1 MAQPAAWAIL
11 SPVMQLS
18 LIIPAYNEEE
28 AIPLVHEEASAELSR
43 RFARYEIIFVD
54 DGSTDRT
61 SERIL
66 AARAKDAHVRHVRL
80 PRNRGKSAAY
90 SAGFALATGELIATM
105 DADLQDDIS
114 ELPKLME
121 KLEAGTDLVIGRK
134 VGRLK
139 NEPLK
144 ALPSLVFN
152 VLLYIFFGL
161 RLHDFNCGFR
171 VMRREVTEALS
182 LYGGFYRFIPALAH
196 IKGFSVD
203 EVGVNHRKR
212 RHGHS
217 KYGLTR
223 FWTGLLD
230 LFAVRFVTAYI
241 ERPLHVFGT
250 VSLVAGVAGFGLE
263 IYVLT
268 CKFIMGETF
277 QMHVAAIIIGA
288 ILIMVAVQVFTIG
301 LVGSML
307 AAHMGRREAAI
318 EQVSCKG
325 ICPVLE
331 QANDAAADHVGEGLV
346 PSREAVAPAREAET
360 EPPNS

>member
-1 MAQPAAWAIL
+1 ME
-11 SPVMQLS
+11 LS
-18 LIIPAYNEEE
+18 LIIPAFNEEE
-28 AIPLVHEEASAELSR
+28 TIPLVHEEASGELSKL
-43 RFARYEIIFVD
+43 FARYEIIFVD

-66 AARAKDAHVRHVRL
+66 AARAKDPHVRHVRL
-80 PRNRGKSAAY
+80 PRNQGKSAAY
-90 SAGFALATGELIATM
+90 SAGFAMATGDLIATM

-121 KLEAGTDLVIGRK
+121 KLEAGTDLIIGRK
-134 VGRLK
+134 LGRLK

-144 ALPSLVFN
+144 TLPSVVFN
-152 VLLYIFFGL
+152 ILLYIFFGM

-171 VMRREVTEALS
+171 LMRREVTEALS

-212 RHGHS
+212 RHGVS

-250 VSLVAGVAGFGLE
+250 VSLVAGVAGVSLE
-263 IYVLT
+263 CYVLV
-268 CKFIMGETF
+268 CKFVLHETF

-307 AAHMGRREAAI
+307 AAHMGRRDTPAQNI
-318 EQVSCKG
+318 SCEG
-325 ICPVLE
+325 LCPVLKE
-331 QANDAAADHVGEGLV
+331 QAESKNVGEGRV
-346 PSREAVAPAREAET
+346 TSRGAEAEARN
-360 EPPNS
+360 E